1 MGLKGTMLKQTSQR
15 FANHFKRTAFVSVCL
30 VLLAG
35 TTPLLSGCATTMNE
49 QNKPAWAEHL
59 NHQGR
64 GLEILDV
71 KEWKDPKKGTQLQ
84 IVAKSTAVL
93 EFQFDYRVLWFTA
106 EGQLIESLQGKWQ
119 TRTILPEQTIQWTEH
134 SPRPNASSY
143 KIEIFEK

>member
-1 MGLKGTMLKQTSQR
+1 MLKLNLQR
-15 FANHFKRTAFVSVCL
+15 FAKHFKRAAYIPLSLF
-30 VLLAG
+30 LLTG
-35 TTPLLSGCATTMNE
+35 TTALLNGCTTTMNE
-49 QNKPAWAEHL
+49 ESKPAWTENL

-71 KEWKDPKKGTQLQ
+71 KEWKDAKKGIQLQ

-134 SPRPNASSY
+134 SPRANAASY